1 MKFLITCTTIK
12 PDLACSGVLFIGGM
26 FLVLNLNGIQLILL
40 YNKYQMYAG
49 KKISGKNT
57 YLPSEFT
64 SGRGTKQEATIQQI
78 MAIKAMVSAFDI
90 SICKY
95 FFIIK
100 VLNCL

>member
-1 MKFLITCTTIK
+1 
-12 PDLACSGVLFIGGM
+12 
-26 FLVLNLNGIQLILL
+26 
-40 YNKYQMYAG
+40 MYAG
-49 KKISGKNT
+49 NKILGKNT

-64 SGRGTKQEATIQQI
+64 SGRGTKQEAAIQQMI
-78 MAIKAMVSAFDI
+78 AIKAMVSVVDI